1 MASVY
6 RYHMTQDHHDEL
18 DEQNLFTI
26 NLHFDHVLE
35 LYYPQTLH
43 IPLRTIHQFYT
54 VPRQLLLSLEL
65 AQRFVRFLLSET
77 GASMDFVEAA
87 ATDISSFALEM
98 IVNDACNANRRV
110 LSMVLMVL
118 VVTPYDEHGEIERAI
133 GESFREG
140 VKFRPASKES
150 IEGLLRFEDS
160 CGVNKCVICLEES
173 LVGVKVARM
182 PCGHVFHRDCI
193 VRWLETSHLC
203 PLCRYQM
210 PS

>member
-6 RYHMTQDHHDEL
+6 RYHMTQDHRDEL

-35 LYYPQTLH
+35 LYYPETLR
-43 IPLRTIHQFYT
+43 IPLRTIHQLYT
-54 VPRQLLLSLEL
+54 VPRQLLLSPEL
-65 AQRFVRFLLSET
+65 AQRFIQILLSET
-77 GASMDFVEAA
+77 GASLDFVGAA
-87 ATDISSFALEM
+87 APDISSFALEM

-110 LSMVLMVL
+110 LSMVLAVL

-133 GESFREG
+133 GESVRES

-150 IEGLLRFEDS
+150 IEGLLRIEDS
-160 CGVNKCVICLEES
+160 CEVNECVICLEEL
-173 LVGVKVARM
+173 LVGVEVTRM
-182 PCGHVFHRDCI
+182 PCGHVFHGDCI

-210 PS
+210 PF